1 MNNRIQ
7 TAQDLTSWGIN
18 VIVTILNH
26 TIIFKVTQA
35 WSRITVD
42 ISQKPDMM
50 DLGEFLKPIH
60 LPY

>member
-18 VIVTILNH
+18 VIVTILNY

-42 ISQKPDMM
+42 IS
-50 DLGEFLKPIH
+50 
-60 LPY
+60 